1 LDILSSFYSLGS
13 DVLTMID
20 DPLAQ
25 LPLPQRDRLKHAEL
39 RLRFLGELRRLDLM
53 QRFGIQSAA
62 ASRDL
67 ALYKE
72 LAPTNIDYDSRGK
85 RYLLGSEFTPLF
97 LTPSEQVLSWLAE
110 QLGDAITP
118 SSGPLLPCLMPTRL
132 SHPNLDVLACVTRA
146 IHLGQVLG
154 IRYHSVSSGESH
166 REIVPFALLDTG
178 LRWHVRAF
186 DRKSQAFRDFVLT
199 RIRGPQPRLDDA
211 PLRHELPEHDVQWAR
226 IVELDFVPHPDQPRP
241 DITCMDYN
249 MLGSVLRLR
258 LRAAL
263 AGYALRKWSVDCS
276 PDHSLRG
283 PEYRLWLKD
292 HLALYGV
299 ETAVL
304 APGYQATKEQAA

>member
-1 LDILSSFYSLGS
+1 MNAESL
-13 DVLTMID
+13 
-20 DPLAQ
+20 AN
-25 LPLPQRDRLKHAEL
+25 LPQPQKDRLKHLEL
-39 RLRFLGELRRLDLM
+39 RLRFLGEVRRPDLT

-72 LAPTNIDYDSRGK
+72 LAPNNINYESRGK
-85 RYLLGSEFTPLF
+85 RYLLGTEFAPLF
-97 LTPSEQVLSWLAE
+97 PTPSSQVLSWLAE
-110 QLGDAITP
+110 QLGDVTVP
-118 SSGPLLPCLMPTRL
+118 STDALLPCLVPSRL
-132 SHPNLDVLACVTRA
+132 SFPGLDVLACITRA
-146 IHLGQVLG
+146 IHLGQVLS
-154 IRYHSVSSGESH
+154 IRYHSVSSGESY

-178 LRWHVRAF
+178 LRWHIRAF

-199 RIRGPQPRLDDA
+199 RISEPTPRLDDA
-211 PLRHELPEHDVQWAR
+211 PLRHELPEHDVQWTR
-226 IVELDFVPHPDQPRP
+226 IVELDLVPHPNQPRP
-241 DITCMDYN
+241 EVTLMDYD
-249 MLGSVLRLR
+249 MPSGVLRLR

-276 PDHSLRG
+276 PEHSLRG

-304 APGYQATKEQAA
+304 APGYPLGKEQTA